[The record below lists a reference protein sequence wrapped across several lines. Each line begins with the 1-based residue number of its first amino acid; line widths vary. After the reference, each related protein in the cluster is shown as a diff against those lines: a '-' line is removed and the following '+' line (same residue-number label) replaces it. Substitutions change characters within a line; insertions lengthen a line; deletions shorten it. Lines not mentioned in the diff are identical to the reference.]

1 LILASRRSWRKFR
14 LKCEVC
20 RQSRLAVLL
29 MDRLGMGGTFMRH
42 SIQSRSATAAAI
54 GATALLLVGC
64 GSPDLGDTRAQA
76 MGSAAVP
83 TAVSCEPNQ
92 RALVHPAVINGTT
105 VSQVECVS
113 GQYATGPAA
122 TPVAYQPG
130 VAAAMPVSYA
140 APAQQQFVPLEN
152 TRVVPVQQYPAAA
165 PAPRRAVYQ
174 REPERVVRSTRS
186 VKKSAIIIG
195 SSAAGGAGLGALM
208 GGKKGAAIGA
218 IVGGGGATL
227 WDQIT
232 RNKNK

>member
-1 LILASRRSWRKFR
+1 
-14 LKCEVC
+14 
-20 RQSRLAVLL
+20 
-29 MDRLGMGGTFMRH
+29 MTH
-42 SIQSRSATAAAI
+42 SIRHKSMTAAAAI
-54 GATALLLVGC
+54 GASALVLVGC
-64 GSPDLGDTRAQA
+64 GSRDFDTRAQA
-76 MGSAAVP
+76 MGNAAAP
-83 TAVSCEPNQ
+83 MAVSCEPNQ
-92 RALVHPAVINGTT
+92 RALVRPVVMNGAT

-113 GQYATGPAA
+113 GQYAAAPAA
-122 TPVAYQPG
+122 TQIAYQPG
-130 VAAAMPVSYA
+130 VPAAVPVGYA

-165 PAPRRAVYQ
+165 PAPRRVVYQ

-186 VKKSAIIIG
+186 VKKSAVIIG
-195 SSAAGGAGLGALM
+195 SSAAGGAGLGALL

>member
-1 LILASRRSWRKFR
+1 
-14 LKCEVC
+14 
-20 RQSRLAVLL
+20 
-29 MDRLGMGGTFMRH
+29 MRH

-165 PAPRRAVYQ
+165 ATTAATPRRVVYQ
-174 REPERVVRSTRS
+174 RAPERVVRNTRS
-186 VKKSAIIIG
+186 AKKSAVIIG
-195 SSAAGGAGLGALM
+195 SSAAGGAGVGALL

-232 RNKNK
+232 RHNEK